1 LGEVPGLF
9 VPAVHE
15 DFSTAHILATDF
27 AAGTPIDRLAASG
40 TQAQRDAAAWTLSCL
55 SVREFFEMRLVQTD
69 PNFANYLYDAAGG
82 HIVLLDFGATEH
94 VSLQCVEQLREVG
107 RALRAG
113 DEARTTAA
121 ALAAGFIGAQDP
133 TEQSRG
139 VVRMMLMAGEPL
151 RHAGPYDFA
160 GSDLVSRTFN
170 QGRAQFFGDGY
181 ARTPPPELIF
191 LQRKFIGT
199 FMLCARLR
207 ARVDL
212 PAAFGPHL

>member
-1 LGEVPGLF
+1 
-9 VPAVHE
+9 
-15 DFSTAHILATDF
+15 
-27 AAGTPIDRLAASG
+27 
-40 TQAQRDAAAWTLSCL
+40 
-55 SVREFFEMRLVQTD
+55 
-69 PNFANYLYDAAGG
+69 
-82 HIVLLDFGATEH
+82 
-94 VSLQCVEQLREVG
+94 VG

-121 ALAAGFIGAQDP
+121 ALAAGFIAAQDP
-133 TEQSRG
+133 PEQSRG

-151 RHAGPYDFA
+151 RHSGPYDFA
-160 GSDLVSRTFN
+160 NSDLVSRTFT
-170 QGRAQFFGDGY
+170 QGRAQFFAEGY